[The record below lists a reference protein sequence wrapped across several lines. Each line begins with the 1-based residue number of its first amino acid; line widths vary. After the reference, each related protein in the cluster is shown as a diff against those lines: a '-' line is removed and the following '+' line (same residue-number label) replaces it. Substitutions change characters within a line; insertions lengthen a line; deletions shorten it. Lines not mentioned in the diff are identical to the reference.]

1 MVTDGTFVRQFF
13 VGEGLIPSRAWE
25 SRIQRL
31 CCRSFRVREGIN
43 PSPTLGLRFL
53 FNNRTH
59 NQQRP
64 HFRINLH
71 SWGGHPEA

>member
-1 MVTDGTFVRQFF
+1 MATDGTFVRQFF

-25 SRIQRL
+25 SRIQSLRYRL
-31 CCRSFRVREGIN
+31 QGREGIN